1 MVAQRRDPEL
11 VSLESLFSL
20 STEGRNVSWNV
31 SMPLALGATEQLS
44 AWLWSCY
51 PETSAAVAPE
61 NPSVKKISWTKWP
74 WRPGTAFKE
83 YQCGSKGQWNI
94 PLLGQFLPSKFIL
107 VRDTSGDTM
116 ESVAYKSN
124 TKLSGRTFMTLLL
137 FESTNVIRQM
147 VTFPFQRTILVH
159 GEAEEKHRLQ
169 RPASWRNDFRV
180 KRK

>member
-1 MVAQRRDPEL
+1 
-11 VSLESLFSL
+11 
-20 STEGRNVSWNV
+20 
-31 SMPLALGATEQLS
+31 
-44 AWLWSCY
+44 
-51 PETSAAVAPE
+51 
-61 NPSVKKISWTKWP
+61 
-74 WRPGTAFKE
+74 
-83 YQCGSKGQWNI
+83 
-94 PLLGQFLPSKFIL
+94 
-107 VRDTSGDTM
+107 M